1 MKFLLNYATAAFAD
15 AQKTCSETALS
26 VGEFDVVR
34 SFGPNDLDEQFRLEY
49 DHILRFRRGAGYWL
63 WKPYLIYTTLRSL
76 HDGDDLFYCDSGAHF
91 VASAEP
97 LVALCRSSH
106 QDVIT
111 FELPYLE
118 SQYTKRD
125 AFVLMDCDSARFA
138 DTQQRLASF
147 SIWRRSAASL
157 DISREYL
164 RFACDERILT
174 DQKNTCHKP
183 NYPGFRAHRH
193 DQSILSL
200 VAKKH
205 RLEAFRDPSQFGNHH
220 ISRYANSLYD
230 QIIQHTRR
238 GRSRLRQWLAP
249 VAP

>member
-91 VASAEP
+91 IASAEP
-97 LVALCRSSH
+97 LVALCRSSQ

-125 AFVLMDCDSARFA
+125 AFVLMA
-138 DTQQRLASF
+138 
-147 SIWRRSAASL
+147 
-157 DISREYL
+157 
-164 RFACDERILT
+164 
-174 DQKNTCHKP
+174 
-183 NYPGFRAHRH
+183 
-193 DQSILSL
+193 
-200 VAKKH
+200 
-205 RLEAFRDPSQFGNHH
+205 
-220 ISRYANSLYD
+220 
-230 QIIQHTRR
+230 
-238 GRSRLRQWLAP
+238 
-249 VAP
+249 